1 MPRCLVGESR
11 KTKTLG
17 GVRLRYIPAK
27 RGPGAW
33 TCVRI
38 DYLQPT
44 ASGQASNSADLRQAS
59 VSERQHV
66 SSNVPTDANPIW
78 FLIRVNRHS
87 SVLFLL
93 ILLCAFLPEH

>member
-1 MPRCLVGESR
+1 MRCPAAFVGESR

-44 ASGQASNSADLRQAS
+44 ASGQASNSAYLRQAS
-59 VSERQHV
+59 VSERQLV
-66 SSNVPTDANPIW
+66 SSNVPTDASPYFW
-78 FLIRVNRHS
+78 FLISRKLPLG
-87 SVLFLL
+87 LF
-93 ILLCAFLPEH
+93 LLCAFLPEH

>member
-1 MPRCLVGESR
+1 MRCPAALIGDSR

-17 GVRLRYIPAK
+17 GVRLRAYTAK

-44 ASGQASNSADLRQAS
+44 ASGQASTSADLRQAS
-59 VSERQHV
+59 CRS
-66 SSNVPTDANPIW
+66 ANLCHQTCQLMQILIW
-78 FLIRVNRHS
+78 FLIRVNRHR
-87 SVLFLL
+87 LF
-93 ILLCAFLPEH
+93 LLCAFLPEH

>member
-1 MPRCLVGESR
+1 MRCPAAFVGESR

-44 ASGQASNSADLRQAS
+44 ASGQASNNADLRQAS
-59 VSERQHV
+59 VSERQLV
-66 SSNVPTDANPIW
+66 SSSVPTDANPY
-78 FLIRVNRHS
+78 LLPGSRKLHP

-93 ILLCAFLPEH
+93 TLLCTFL